1 MQKIAGGLDPAG
13 DFPNL
18 GYLTMNLRTTR
29 RITYTTPPTT
39 AQAQAMDEIAEIDS
53 KPAPTDE
60 DAARRADLVARLGT
74 VTQLRATVGTMA
86 ALQMYR
92 YQAHRRRVVEWVE
105 AETGKTWGAAIDD
118 PEGYALIR
126 LALKWPTALASLIK
140 LEIAESSPL
149 DAGAEWR
156 EIEAPEEWQT
166 PAGYLGS
173 APVDLIDAI
182 DAAALAVNPA
192 IYGGAAATG
201 DAASVKKSGGISVE

>member
-1 MQKIAGGLDPAG
+1 
-13 DFPNL
+13 
-18 GYLTMNLRTTR
+18 MNLRTTR
-29 RITYTTPPTT
+29 RITYTTPPTA
-39 AQAQAMDEIAEIDS
+39 AQAQAMEEIAAIDAADATPES
-53 KPAPTDE
+53 
-60 DAARRADLVARLGT
+60 AARRAELVEKAGT

-92 YQAHRRRVVEWVE
+92 YQAHRRRVVEWIE
-105 AETGKTWGAAIDD
+105 AETGKTWSAAIDD

-126 LALKWPTALASLIK
+126 LALKWPTALASLVK

-192 IYGGAAATG
+192 IYGGPMATG

>member
-1 MQKIAGGLDPAG
+1 
-13 DFPNL
+13 
-18 GYLTMNLRTTR
+18 MNLRTTR
-29 RITYTTPPTT
+29 RITYTTPPSA
-39 AQAQAMDEIAEIDS
+39 AQAAALEEIAAIDAADTTPES
-53 KPAPTDE
+53 
-60 DAARRADLVARLGT
+60 AARRAELVEKAGT

-92 YQAHRRRVVEWVE
+92 YQAHRRRVVEWIE
-105 AETGKTWGAAIDD
+105 AETGKTWSAAIDD
-118 PEGYALIR
+118 PEGYALIL

-149 DAGAEWR
+149 DPGAEWR

-182 DAAALAVNPA
+182 DAAARAVNPA
-192 IYGGAAATG
+192 IYGGPMATG
-201 DAASVKKSGGISVE
+201 DATSVKKSGGISVE

>member
-1 MQKIAGGLDPAG
+1 
-13 DFPNL
+13 
-18 GYLTMNLRTTR
+18 MNLRTTR
-29 RITYTTPPTT
+29 RITYTTPPTA
-39 AQAQAMDEIAEIDS
+39 AQAQAMEEIAAIDAADATPES
-53 KPAPTDE
+53 
-60 DAARRADLVARLGT
+60 AARRAELVEKAGT

-92 YQAHRRRVVEWVE
+92 WQAHRRRVVEWIE
-105 AETGKTWGAAIDD
+105 AETGKTWSAAIDD

-126 LALKWPTALASLIK
+126 LALKWPTALASLVK

-192 IYGGAAATG
+192 IYGGPMATG

>member
-13 DFPNL
+13 GFSNL
-18 GYLTMNLRTTR
+18 GYCMNLRTTR
-29 RITYTTPPTT
+29 RITYTTPPTA
-39 AQAQAMDEIAEIDS
+39 AQAQAMEEIAAIDAADATPES
-53 KPAPTDE
+53 
-60 DAARRADLVARLGT
+60 AARRAELVEKAGT

-92 YQAHRRRVVEWVE
+92 YQAHRRRVVEWIE
-105 AETGKTWGAAIDD
+105 AETGKTWSAAIDD

-126 LALKWPTALASLIK
+126 LALKWPTALASLVK

-192 IYGGAAATG
+192 IYGGPMATG

>member
-13 DFPNL
+13 DLPNL
-18 GYLTMNLRTTR
+18 GYVTMNLRTTR

-39 AQAQAMDEIAEIDS
+39 AQAQAMEEIAAIDAADATPES
-53 KPAPTDE
+53 
-60 DAARRADLVARLGT
+60 AARRAELVEKAGT

-92 YQAHRRRVVEWVE
+92 YQAHRRRVVEWIE
-105 AETGKTWGAAIDD
+105 AETGKTWSAAIDD

-126 LALKWPTALASLIK
+126 LAWKWQIALASLVK

-192 IYGGAAATG
+192 IYGGPMATG

>member
-1 MQKIAGGLDPAG
+1 
-13 DFPNL
+13 
-18 GYLTMNLRTTR
+18 MNLRTTR
-29 RITYTTPPTT
+29 RITYTTPPTA
-39 AQAQAMDEIAEIDS
+39 AQAQAMEEIAAIDAADATPES
-53 KPAPTDE
+53 
-60 DAARRADLVARLGT
+60 AARRAELVEKAGT

-92 YQAHRRRVVEWVE
+92 YQAHRRRVVEWIE
-105 AETGKTWGAAIDD
+105 AETGKTWSAAIDD

-126 LALKWPTALASLIK
+126 LALKWPTALASLVK
-140 LEIAESSPL
+140 LEIAESSSL

-192 IYGGAAATG
+192 IYGGPMATG

>member
-1 MQKIAGGLDPAG
+1 
-13 DFPNL
+13 
-18 GYLTMNLRTTR
+18 MNLRTTR
-29 RITYTTPPTT
+29 RITYTTPPTA
-39 AQAQAMDEIAEIDS
+39 AQAQAMDEIAAIDAADATPES
-53 KPAPTDE
+53 
-60 DAARRADLVARLGT
+60 AARRAELVEKAGT

-92 YQAHRRRVVEWVE
+92 YQAHRRRVVEWIE
-105 AETGKTWGAAIDD
+105 AETGKTWSAAIDD

-126 LALKWPTALASLIK
+126 LALKWPTALASLVK

-192 IYGGAAATG
+192 IYGGPMATG

>member
-1 MQKIAGGLDPAG
+1 
-13 DFPNL
+13 
-18 GYLTMNLRTTR
+18 MNLRTTR
-29 RITYTTPPTT
+29 RITYTTPPTA
-39 AQAQAMDEIAEIDS
+39 AQAQAMEEIAAIDAADATPES
-53 KPAPTDE
+53 
-60 DAARRADLVARLGT
+60 AARRAELVEKAGT

-92 YQAHRRRVVEWVE
+92 YQAHRRRVVEWIE
-105 AETGKTWGAAIDD
+105 AETGKTWSAAIDD

-126 LALKWPTALASLIK
+126 LALKWPTALASLVK

-192 IYGGAAATG
+192 IYGGPMATEE
-201 DAASVKKSGGISVE
+201 AASVKKSGGISVE

>member
-1 MQKIAGGLDPAG
+1 MKKIAGGLDPAG

-18 GYLTMNLRTTR
+18 GYRTMNLRTTR

-39 AQAQAMDEIAEIDS
+39 AQAQAMEEIAEIDS

-118 PEGYALIR
+118 PEGYALIL
-126 LALKWPTALASLIK
+126 LALKWPIALASLIK

-149 DAGAEWR
+149 DPGAEWR

-182 DAAALAVNPA
+182 DAAARAVNPA
-192 IYGGAAATG
+192 INGGAMATG

>member
-1 MQKIAGGLDPAG
+1 
-13 DFPNL
+13 
-18 GYLTMNLRTTR
+18 MNLRTTR
-29 RITYTTPPTT
+29 RITYTTPPTA
-39 AQAQAMDEIAEIDS
+39 AQAQAMEEIAAIDAADATPES
-53 KPAPTDE
+53 
-60 DAARRADLVARLGT
+60 AARRAELVEKAGT

-92 YQAHRRRVVEWVE
+92 YRAHRRRVVEWIE
-105 AETGKTWGAAIDD
+105 AETGKTWSAAIDD

-126 LALKWPTALASLIK
+126 LALKWPTALASLVK

-192 IYGGAAATG
+192 IYGGPMATG